1 MSMLISNSKES
12 KIGQVKQKN
21 QMHNLNLTYNV
32 PFTELN
38 QDVSD
43 NFIIQGVAISATTTG
58 NNHKFLPEELRMSAG
73 SLKGVPL
80 LLDHR
85 NEAMNIR
92 GRVIESGYDENNM
105 NIPFAAR
112 VIDKEIQ
119 RMIKDG
125 RINSVSVGAQ
135 VKEIDE
141 EEGVLIP
148 KGITF
153 KELSLVAVPADPN
166 ATFNTALTEAWN
178 SNTKIEEPVLHVES
192 NSNLLKGGQMEETQE
207 VSKVEKINE
216 KEELESLK
224 KQLAEYKA
232 KERKTLE
239 EKYVEAC
246 KEKNVKSIDV
256 KSLNDLALNAL
267 IEQVNS
273 IVIEKVEVKP
283 TIKEVEVEKVLEG
296 KRKIVEGRG
305 SLRGGAFWIE

>member
-1 MSMLISNSKES
+1 
-12 KIGQVKQKN
+12 
-21 QMHNLNLTYNV
+21 
-32 PFTELN
+32 
-38 QDVSD
+38 
-43 NFIIQGVAISATTTG
+43 
-58 NNHKFLPEELRMSAG
+58 
-73 SLKGVPL
+73 
-80 LLDHR
+80 
-85 NEAMNIR
+85 
-92 GRVIESGYDENNM
+92 
-105 NIPFAAR
+105 
-112 VIDKEIQ
+112 
-119 RMIKDG
+119 
-125 RINSVSVGAQ
+125 VGAQ